1 MSRAATRPSARL
13 GLTLRAILLTPA
25 EGFQAAVRAADRRER
40 AAQRPAEGV
49 FPYVLAAAGGAAFF
63 LLWLKIGALAGL
75 RDASLESYR
84 AEYLTASVVAGGVL
98 GVVAQYVWGAVGART
113 LGRPR
118 SSARNLRLVW
128 GAAAFPQLF
137 SLLILLPLD
146 LLIVGP
152 EAFTSDQLG
161 DPLATAWAA
170 LSIALGVALGVW
182 TAYLFIRGVS
192 VTVSTG
198 RGRTAV
204 AAVSAL
210 LVTLVLFAP
219 VIVSSK
225 LTN

>member
-25 EGFQAAVRAADRRER
+25 EGFKGAVRAADRRER

-75 RDASLESYR
+75 RDASLDSYR

-113 LGRPR
+113 LVR

-182 TAYLFIRGVS
+182 TGYLFIRGVS
-192 VTVSTG
+192 VTVSAG

-204 AAVSAL
+204 AAVCAL